1 LEADR
6 HVQKKQLL
14 FVLQHAPLGASLAR
28 AGVDTVLAYA
38 AFDQPVSVL
47 FSGAGVLQLA
57 PGADCQRVGRRDL
70 RRMIDS
76 MPLYDIDQVFADAVA
91 LSAYGLSHDLP
102 HFVKAVDAD
111 AIRELHARCDHI
123 LSF

>member
-1 LEADR
+1 MA
-6 HVQKKQLL
+6 KKQIL

-28 AGVDTVLAYA
+28 AGIDTVLAYA

-47 FSGAGVLQLA
+47 FSGRGVLQLA

-76 MPLYDIDQVFADAVA
+76 MPLYDIESVFADAAA
-91 LSAYGLSHDLP
+91 LSTYGISCQLP
-102 HFVKAVDAD
+102 HFVEAIDAQG
-111 AIRELHARCDHI
+111 IRELHTRCDHI

>member
-1 LEADR
+1 ME
-6 HVQKKQLL
+6 KKQVL
-14 FVLQHAPLGASLAR
+14 FVLQHAPLGGSLAR
-28 AGVDTVLAYA
+28 AGIDAVLAYA

-76 MPLYDIDQVFADAVA
+76 MPLYDIDAVFADAVA
-91 LSAYGLSHDLP
+91 LSTYGLSDQLP
-102 HFVKAVDAD
+102 PFVERIDGDAM
-111 AIRELHARCDHI
+111 RELHGCCDHI

>member
-1 LEADR
+1 MA
-6 HVQKKQLL
+6 KKSVL
-14 FVLQHAPLGASLAR
+14 FILQHAPLGASLAR
-28 AGVDTVLAYA
+28 AGIDTVLAYA

-76 MPLYDIDQVFADAVA
+76 MPLYDIDAVFADAAA
-91 LSAYGLSHDLP
+91 LSAYGISGNLP
-102 HFVKAVDAD
+102 PFVEAVESN
-111 AIRELHARCDHI
+111 AIRQLHERSDHI